1 MLDPFP
7 TTSWIQ
13 QEKIRCYK
21 LKAGKLISILR
32 CDDFSSE
39 WNVHRPMTFT
49 VSKAWNY
56 YFILKQQIL
65 VEIICPFSLD
75 FCPSTQQVN
84 KWLYG
89 DRLEEIRGEKCK
101 ASHKKETVS
110 NGTCEL
116 YTKAADN
123 IHPDNPMSAKVETE
137 NNAGNNISSLGHSTG
152 PRPLAHQS
160 SARVQAWSKSIGIFP
175 QDPRE
180 LQAQA
185 GLRVGETFKVSCE
198 SCTSQQTSVMLNW

>member
-1 MLDPFP
+1 MVV
-7 TTSWIQ
+7 W
-13 QEKIRCYK
+13 
-21 LKAGKLISILR
+21 
-32 CDDFSSE
+32 
-39 WNVHRPMTFT
+39 RPP
-49 VSKAWNY
+49 WG
-56 YFILKQQIL
+56 
-65 VEIICPFSLD
+65 
-75 FCPSTQQVN
+75 N
-84 KWLYG
+84 K
-89 DRLEEIRGEKCK
+89 RRGEKCK

-160 SARVQAWSKSIGIFP
+160 SARVQAWSKSVGIFP

-198 SCTSQQTSVMLNW
+198 SCTSQQTSVMLNWKGRWDVANQSSSMMAISPIDLRKESAIIQVFLS

>member
-89 DRLEEIRGEKCK
+89 DRLEEIREGER
-101 ASHKKETVS
+101 
-110 NGTCEL
+110 
-116 YTKAADN
+116 
-123 IHPDNPMSAKVETE
+123 SAKPV
-137 NNAGNNISSLGHSTG
+137 IKKKL
-152 PRPLAHQS
+152 
-160 SARVQAWSKSIGIFP
+160 FP
-175 QDPRE
+175 ME
-180 LQAQA
+180 H
-185 GLRVGETFKVSCE
+185 VSF
-198 SCTSQQTSVMLNW
+198 TPKQQTTYIQITQCLPRSRQKIMLGTIYRLWDTAQGPGL